1 MKRIIIVLN
10 TIFFCISLFAQTEG
24 EISTLIKKG
33 VYAEKEGKL
42 QNAISYFEQSKVGL
56 EKLNQTSEDI
66 YIIVSYK
73 LTGCYRSIGD
83 YINVEKYI
91 EIGAKVLDVIKEED
105 PQFVVFSHNLADCY
119 YAIGN
124 YKRAI
129 EISNKALEMC
139 KDIKGETNPDYLRVL
154 RNTAHYYYKNGDY
167 SNAIELYTT
176 ELNLIRKINGEN
188 NPDYATALNHLANCY
203 SDLGDYPQALE
214 HGTKALEIRKSVLGV
229 DSPDYAESLS
239 NLTTYCNYLHDY
251 SHALEYGTKALEIR
265 KSLLG
270 EKHSDY
276 AMLLNNLAYSYYGLD
291 KYDKAIELG
300 TKALEIEKSISGEKG
315 SAYEIYLNN
324 LALYYSYKGDNE
336 RAIELCTKAL
346 DICRSAIGKI
356 SPEYSALSANLA
368 LYYYYSGDFSKAKE
382 LGINALEIQ
391 EKVAG
396 DKHPQYMSAL
406 RFVAVC
412 DIFLGNY
419 LDALS
424 NLTKSISLC
433 NSNILQ
439 FFSGLSSHQ
448 RSSYWKSVSYLYTD
462 LFPSVFFQTN
472 SFNTSDL
479 YNQSALFAKGILL
492 STDVEMRKL
501 ILESGDT
508 TLITK
513 YNNLLSNIS
522 IYNKLIET
530 PNNKRYV
537 DTDSLNRVIE
547 QQEMELARE
556 SKLYGDYTHNL
567 TISWKDVQK
576 GLDDNDIAIELLN
589 FPIYNTDS
597 TMYVA
602 LTLKKEYD
610 SPHMVTLFEEKQLKA
625 ISEDVY
631 YTYTDVSGL
640 VWKPLE
646 EELNGVKNI
655 YFAPSGELHRI
666 GIEYLPI
673 SKTENIC
680 DVYTLH
686 RLSSTRQLALIQDET
701 EGKNNILYGGLDYD
715 EKSNVILTDSVST
728 KESILRSAFSRA
740 NVDSLS
746 MRSSFEY
753 LEGTKKEADMIAED
767 MKQHRVPYIYYSG
780 IDGTEESFKKL
791 DGTRPKLMHIATHGF
806 FLTEEEA
813 EKSRFVRPEI
823 ELMTGGDQKA
833 CRSVEDKPMTRS
845 GLLFSGCNHAI
856 HHEQIPDGEED
867 GILTAQEISMLDL
880 RGLDL
885 VVLSACQTGLGDIV
899 SGEGVFGLQR
909 GFKKAGAKT
918 ILMSLDKVNDEAT
931 RILMVEFYRNLM
943 NGKSKYQSLK
953 EAQKHLRQ
961 VDNGKYDDPK
971 YWASFIMLDGLN

>member
-1 MKRIIIVLN
+1 MERIILIVNIL
-10 TIFFCISLFAQTEG
+10 FLSISLFAQTDE
-24 EISTLIKKG
+24 EISTLIKNG
-33 VYAEKEGKL
+33 VYAEKEGNL
-42 QNAISYFEQSKVGL
+42 QNAITYFEQSKDGL
-56 EKLNQTSEDI
+56 EKMKQTNEKI
-66 YIIVSYK
+66 YIMVSYK
-73 LTGCYRSIGD
+73 LANCYSRIGD
-83 YINVEKYI
+83 LANVEKYI
-91 EIGAKVLDVIKEED
+91 EIGSKVLERLKEDD
-105 PQFVVFSHNLADCY
+105 PQFVVFAHNLADCY
-119 YAIGN
+119 YVIGN
-124 YKRAI
+124 YLRAI
-129 EISNKALEMC
+129 EISNKALEIC
-139 KDIKGETNPDYLRVL
+139 KEIKGETNPDYLRVL

-424 NLTKSISLC
+424 NVTKSISLC

-513 YNNLLSNIS
+513 YNNLSSNIS

-576 GLDDNDIAIELLN
+576 GLDDNDIAIEFLN

-625 ISEDVY
+625 ISEDDY
-631 YTYTDVSGL
+631 YSRTDVTNL
-640 VWKPLE
+640 VWEPLK
-646 EELNGVKNI
+646 EELRGVKDI

-673 SKTENIC
+673 NKMKNIS

-686 RLSSTRQLALIQDET
+686 RLSSTRQLAVIQDET
-701 EGKNNILYGGLDYD
+701 KGKNNILYGGLDYD
-715 EKSNVILTDSVST
+715 EKSNTISTDSVST
-728 KESILRSAFSRA
+728 KEFILRSAFSRA

-746 MRSSFEY
+746 LRNSFEY

-780 IDGTEESFKKL
+780 IDGTEESFKKQ
-791 DGTRPKLMHIATHGF
+791 DGTKPKLMHIATHGF

-813 EKSRFVRPEI
+813 EKSRFARPEI
-823 ELMTGGDQKA
+823 ELMNEWGQMAG
-833 CRSVEDKPMTRS
+833 RSVEDKSMTRS

-856 HHEQIPDGEED
+856 HHEHIPDGEED

-885 VVLSACQTGLGDIV
+885 VVLSACQTGLGDII

-943 NGKSKYQSLK
+943 NGKTKRQSLQD
-953 EAQKHLRQ
+953 AQHYLRK

-971 YWASFIMLDGLN
+971 YWVSFIMLDGLK